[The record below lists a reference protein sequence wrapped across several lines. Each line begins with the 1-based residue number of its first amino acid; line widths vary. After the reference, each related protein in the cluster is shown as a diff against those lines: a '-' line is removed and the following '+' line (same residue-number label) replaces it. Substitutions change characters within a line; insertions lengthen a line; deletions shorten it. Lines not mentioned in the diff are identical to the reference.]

1 VQPMPSSRP
10 ATGHDSS
17 ALTSPAGRVA
27 TMMIESA
34 NHRPRV
40 PTLHKM
46 GELLQLFTPAR
57 PRWRMAELALAM
69 GWSEPTTHR
78 FLTAMVEIDLLATT
92 RDGAFTVGLL
102 PVQLGAVY
110 LSVEPRREQLIAR
123 LDAIAEETG
132 LTTQIGVLDSRAV
145 TVIASLEGRS
155 ALKAAANLGER
166 LPLHATALGKVI
178 LSQVVAEEVL
188 PRRLERFTAKTCV
201 ARTKVLKEVAAVRKG
216 RLARADS
223 ELANGLYA
231 LAAPVPAVYFN
242 DRPGGLACAG
252 PGPALVPE
260 HWQRA
265 EEILL
270 ELGSSLRSEAAQ
282 FRRDESAA

>member
-1 VQPMPSSRP
+1 M
-10 ATGHDSS
+10 T
-17 ALTSPAGRVA
+17 L
-27 TMMIESA
+27 ESA
-34 NHRPRV
+34 NARPRI

-46 GELLQLFTPAR
+46 GSLLQLFTPAR
-57 PRWRMAELALAM
+57 PTWRMTELAREM
-69 GWSEPTTHR
+69 GWSEPTAHR
-78 FLTAMVEIDLLATT
+78 FLRAMVEIDVLATT
-92 RDGAFTVGLL
+92 HDGAFTVGLL

-110 LSVEPRREQLIAR
+110 LSVEPRREHLIAR

-145 TVIASLEGRS
+145 TVIASREGRS

-178 LSQVVAEEVL
+178 LSQVVAEDVL
-188 PRRLERFTAKTCV
+188 PRRLERFTEKTCV
-201 ARTKVLKEVAAVRKG
+201 ARTKVLKEVASVHKG

-231 LAAPVPAVYFN
+231 LAAPLPSAYFN
-242 DRPGGLACAG
+242 DRPAGLACAG
-252 PGPALVPE
+252 PGPALVPG
-260 HWQRA
+260 HWRRA

-270 ELGSSLRSEAAQ
+270 ELASSLRTETAQ